1 MLDLICLNISIFFA
15 DTQRSVI
22 NSLGTSQPFLPP
34 WPITCCQREAIVV
47 TRFQYGEKIL
57 LRFSR

>member
-1 MLDLICLNISIFFA
+1 MLDLICLNISIFLA

-34 WPITCCQREAIVV
+34 WPITCCQREALVV
-47 TRFQYGEKIL
+47 TPLQYGEKIL

>member
-1 MLDLICLNISIFFA
+1 MLDLTFLNISIFFS
-15 DTQRSVI
+15 DTKRSVV
-22 NSLGTSQPFLPP
+22 NLLGTSQPFLPP

-47 TRFQYGEKIL
+47 TPLQYGEKIL